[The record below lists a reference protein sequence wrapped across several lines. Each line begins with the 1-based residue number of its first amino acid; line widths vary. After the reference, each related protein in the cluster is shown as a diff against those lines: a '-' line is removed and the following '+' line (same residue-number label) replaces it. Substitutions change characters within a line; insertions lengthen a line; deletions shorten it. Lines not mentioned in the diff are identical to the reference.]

1 MSSVWLATTNAVRA
15 HKTVFVIRVM
25 LRARKMLLAC
35 VYVMRG
41 ITMTALIQYVLLATT
56 PALLAP
62 ISIAVRAVM
71 PPI

>member
-1 MSSVWLATTNAVRA
+1 
-15 HKTVFVIRVM
+15 
-25 LRARKMLLAC
+25 
-35 VYVMRG
+35 
-41 ITMTALIQYVLLATT
+41 MTALIQYVLLATT